1 MLADLETNI
10 AERLGAAGLT
20 VGPALSRS
28 EGKALRARWRETFA
42 PGWTTW
48 RTGESL
54 PEWHLFSGET
64 LESLQGKQAR
74 ARYDGSL
81 AGNASQAVL
90 VLSWQLFL
98 PVRGPMPSYDVLRR
112 IVPGDAYVIDTAWA
126 WTIMLTHEEEAMGLG
141 PYFVESV

>member
-1 MLADLETNI
+1 MI
-10 AERLGAAGLT
+10 AEQLEAAGLT

-54 PEWHLFSGET
+54 PEWNLFSGET
-64 LESLQGKQAR
+64 LPSLQGKRAR
-74 ARYDGSL
+74 AHYDDDV
-81 AGNASQAVL
+81 AGRDSQAIL
-90 VLSWQLFL
+90 TLGWQLFL
-98 PVRGPMPSYDVLRR
+98 PFCGPMPSYEVLRR
-112 IVPGDAYVIDTAWA
+112 IASGDAYLIDGAWA
-126 WTIMLTHEEEAMGLG
+126 WTLMLTHEEEAMGLG

>member
-1 MLADLETNI
+1 MI
-10 AERLGAAGLT
+10 AERLEAAGLT

-64 LESLQGKQAR
+64 LASLQGKQAR

-98 PVRGPMPSYDVLRR
+98 PITGPLPTYEALRR
-112 IVPGDAYVIDTAWA
+112 IVSGDAYVIDAAWA

>member
-1 MLADLETNI
+1 MI
-10 AERLGAAGLT
+10 AEQLEAAGLT

-64 LESLQGKQAR
+64 LESLQGKQAK
-74 ARYDGSL
+74 ARYEGRV
-81 AGNASQAVL
+81 AGKASEAML
-90 VLSWQLFL
+90 VLAWQLFL
-98 PVRGPMPSYDVLRR
+98 PITGPLPTYEVLRR
-112 IVPGDAYVIDTAWA
+112 IVPGDAYVIDAAWA
-126 WTIMLTHEEEAMGLG
+126 WTTILTHEEEAMGLG